1 MSNHINKPS
10 LTALLLGFGGLI
22 PFIGLSGLSVLTS
35 DTHQQTLLFSLLAYG
50 ATIISFL
57 GAIHWGLTM
66 REPSPHSLRLVWGV
80 IPSLVAWLSLIF
92 STQVG
97 LALECSIL
105 WVCFLVDYK
114 TYPHFNL
121 SAWLKLRFAL
131 TLIASVSLLAPLAL
145 INMQ

>member
-10 LTALLLGFGGLI
+10 LTALLLGFGGLV
-22 PFIGLSGLSVLTS
+22 PFVGLSSLSVLS
-35 DTHQQTLLFSLLAYG
+35 FGTHQQTLLFSLLAYG

-66 REPSPHSLRLVWGV
+66 REPSAHSLRLVWGV

-97 LALECSIL
+97 LAIQCSIL

-121 SAWLKLRFAL
+121 SAWLKLRFVL
-131 TLIASVSLLAPLAL
+131 TLVASVSLVIPLTL
-145 INMQ
+145 SIIQ